1 MRYLTALTSIL
12 ALGGATIARA
22 ADTYHLE
29 KTHVDL
35 LFSISHAG
43 FTEKHGSFRDLDAT
57 LQYDAARPENSQVTV
72 VVKTD
77 SLDTAFAPRDKDV
90 KSDKFLDVAKYPE
103 MRFVSTKVTREPD
116 ERLRI
121 DGQLTLHGV
130 TKPLTLHARLNKE
143 APNPFDKRPT
153 LGFSATGSLKR
164 SDFGIATYIP
174 VIGDEVSLT
183 IDAEFNR
190 SVTETQRSK
199 SREAPTGRRGA
210 AEAIPRSADGA
221 TRGNRPK

>member
-1 MRYLTALTSIL
+1 MRYLTTLTAML
-12 ALGGATIARA
+12 AVGVASAASA

-57 LQYDAARPENSQVTV
+57 LEYDAAKPENSQVTV

-90 KSDKFLDVAKYPE
+90 KSEKFLDVAQYPE

-116 ERLRI
+116 HMLRI
-121 DGQLTLHGV
+121 DGDLTLHGV
-130 TKPLTLHARLNKE
+130 TKPLTLHAKLNKE

-174 VIGDEVSLT
+174 VIGDEVNLT

-190 SVTETQRSK
+190 S
-199 SREAPTGRRGA
+199 A
-210 AEAIPRSADGA
+210 AQEIPGSAGGA
-221 TRGNRPK
+221 TRGKRPK

>member
-1 MRYLTALTSIL
+1 MRRLSKVAAAL
-12 ALGGATIARA
+12 ALGGLAGTVSAT
-22 ADTYHLE
+22 DTYHLE

-35 LFSISHAG
+35 LFTINHAG

-57 LQYDAARPENSQVTV
+57 LEYDAVHPESNRVTV
-72 VVKTD
+72 TVKTD
-77 SLDTAFAPRDKDV
+77 SLDTANAARDADV
-90 KSDKFLDVAKYPE
+90 KGDKFLDVARYPE

-116 ERLRI
+116 QSLRI
-121 DGQLTLHGV
+121 DGELTLHGV
-130 TKPLTLHARLNKE
+130 TKPVTLHAKLNKA

-174 VIGDEVSLT
+174 VIGDVITLT

-190 SVTETQRSK
+190 
-199 SREAPTGRRGA
+199 PL
-210 AEAIPRSADGA
+210 
-221 TRGNRPK
+221 

>member
-1 MRYLTALTSIL
+1 MRYPKILTSML
-12 ALGGATIARA
+12 ALGIATATSAASA

-43 FTEKHGSFRDLDAT
+43 FSEKHGSFRDLDAT
-57 LQYDAARPENSQVTV
+57 LQYDDANPENSQVTV

-77 SLDTAFAPRDKDV
+77 SLDTAFAPRDQDV
-90 KSDKFLDVAKYPE
+90 KSDKFLDVARYPE
-103 MRFVSTKVTREPD
+103 MRFVSSKVTRESD
-116 ERLRI
+116 QTLRI

-174 VIGDEVSLT
+174 VIGDEVAIT

-190 SVTETQRSK
+190 S
-199 SREAPTGRRGA
+199 A
-210 AEAIPRSADGA
+210 AEGIPGSASGA
-221 TRGNRPK
+221 TRGNRSK

>member
-1 MRYLTALTSIL
+1 MRLLNKLAALL
-12 ALGGATIARA
+12 ALGGGLAGTVAA

-35 LFSISHAG
+35 LFSINHAG

-57 LQYDAARPENSQVTV
+57 LEYDPAHPESSRVTV
-72 VVKTD
+72 TVKTD
-77 SLDTAFAPRDKDV
+77 SLDTANAARDKDV
-90 KSDKFLDVAKYPE
+90 KGDKFLDVAKYPE

-116 ERLRI
+116 QSLRVE
-121 DGQLTLHGV
+121 GELTLHGV
-130 TKPLTLHARLNKE
+130 TKPLTLQAKLNKA

-174 VIGDEVSLT
+174 VIGDLITLT

-190 SVTETQRSK
+190 PQ
-199 SREAPTGRRGA
+199 
-210 AEAIPRSADGA
+210 
-221 TRGNRPK
+221 

>member
-1 MRYLTALTSIL
+1 MRYLTTLTAML
-12 ALGGATIARA
+12 AVGVASAASA

-57 LQYDAARPENSQVTV
+57 LEYDAAKPENSQVTV

-90 KSDKFLDVAKYPE
+90 KSEKFLDVAKYPE

-116 ERLRI
+116 HMLRI
-121 DGQLTLHGV
+121 DGDLTLHGV
-130 TKPLTLHARLNKE
+130 TKPLTLHAKLNKE

-174 VIGDEVSLT
+174 VIGDEVNLT

-190 SVTETQRSK
+190 S
-199 SREAPTGRRGA
+199 A
-210 AEAIPRSADGA
+210 AQEIPGSAGGA
-221 TRGNRPK
+221 TRGKRPK

>member
-1 MRYLTALTSIL
+1 MRLLNKFAPLL
-12 ALGGATIARA
+12 ALGGMVGTVAA

-35 LFSISHAG
+35 LFTINHAG

-57 LQYDAARPENSQVTV
+57 LEYDPSNPANDRVTV
-72 VVKTD
+72 TVKTD
-77 SLDTAFAPRDKDV
+77 SLDTANAARDADV
-90 KSDKFLDVAKYPE
+90 KGEKFLDVAKYPE

-116 ERLRI
+116 QSLRI
-121 DGQLTLHGV
+121 DGELTLHGV
-130 TKPLTLHARLNKE
+130 TKPVTLHAKLNKA

-153 LGFSATGSLKR
+153 LGFSATGLLKR

-174 VIGDEVSLT
+174 VIGDAITLT

-190 SVTETQRSK
+190 
-199 SREAPTGRRGA
+199 PL
-210 AEAIPRSADGA
+210 
-221 TRGNRPK
+221 

>member
-1 MRYLTALTSIL
+1 MRLLNNFAALL
-12 ALGGATIARA
+12 ALGGLAGPVTA

-35 LFSISHAG
+35 LFTINHAG

-57 LQYDAARPENSQVTV
+57 LEYDAAHPESSRVTV
-72 VVKTD
+72 TVKTD
-77 SLDTAFAPRDKDV
+77 SLDTANVARDTDV
-90 KSDKFLDVAKYPE
+90 KGDKFLDVAKYPE

-116 ERLRI
+116 QTLRV
-121 DGQLTLHGV
+121 DGDLTLHGV
-130 TKPLTLHARLNKE
+130 TKPVTLHAKLNKA

-174 VIGDEVSLT
+174 IIGDLITLT

-190 SVTETQRSK
+190 
-199 SREAPTGRRGA
+199 PL
-210 AEAIPRSADGA
+210 
-221 TRGNRPK
+221 

>member
-1 MRYLTALTSIL
+1 MRYLMTVTTLL
-12 ALGGATIARA
+12 ALATA
-22 ADTYHLE
+22 ATAAAAETYHLE

-35 LFSISHAG
+35 LFSINHAG

-57 LQYDAARPENSQVTV
+57 LQYDAANPEDSQVTV
-72 VVKTD
+72 TVNTD
-77 SLDTAFAPRDKDV
+77 SLDTAFPARDKDV
-90 KSDKFLDVAKYPE
+90 KGEKFLDVARYPQ

-116 ERLRI
+116 QTLRI

-130 TKPLTLHARLNKE
+130 TRPLTLHARLNKA

-174 VIGDEVSLT
+174 VIGDIVNIT
-183 IDAEFNR
+183 IDAEFNHP
-190 SVTETQRSK
+190 
-199 SREAPTGRRGA
+199 A
-210 AEAIPRSADGA
+210 
-221 TRGNRPK
+221 

>member
-1 MRYLTALTSIL
+1 MTPRGGAGLIIGAPIMRYLTIATSML
-12 ALGGATIARA
+12 CLGVATAASA

-57 LQYDAARPENSQVTV
+57 LQYDDAKPENSQVTV

-77 SLDTAFAPRDKDV
+77 SLDTAFAARDKDV
-90 KSDKFLDVAKYPE
+90 KSDKFLDVAQYPE

-116 ERLRI
+116 QTLRI

-130 TKPLTLHARLNKE
+130 TKPLTLHAKLNKE

-190 SVTETQRSK
+190 
-199 SREAPTGRRGA
+199 
-210 AEAIPRSADGA
+210 
-221 TRGNRPK
+221 PK

>member
-1 MRYLTALTSIL
+1 
-12 ALGGATIARA
+12 
-22 ADTYHLE
+22 
-29 KTHVDL
+29 
-35 LFSISHAG
+35 
-43 FTEKHGSFRDLDAT
+43 
-57 LQYDAARPENSQVTV
+57 
-72 VVKTD
+72 VKTD

-90 KSDKFLDVAKYPE
+90 KSEKFLDVAKYPE
-103 MRFVSTKVTREPD
+103 IRFVSTKVTREPD
-116 ERLRI
+116 QTLRI
-121 DGQLTLHGV
+121 DGQLTLHGL
-130 TKPLTLHARLNKE
+130 TRPLTLHARLNKE

-190 SVTETQRSK
+190 SVTETQRRK